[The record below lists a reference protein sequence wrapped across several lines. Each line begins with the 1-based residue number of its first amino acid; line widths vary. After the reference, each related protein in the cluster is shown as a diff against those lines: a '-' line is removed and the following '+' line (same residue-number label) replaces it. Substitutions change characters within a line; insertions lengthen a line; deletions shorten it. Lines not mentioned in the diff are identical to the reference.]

1 MMKMAT
7 IIDDTELKKSMLR
20 KQACFMQL
28 TDQEVTELSDLLY
41 LEEFKTGDTIVTQG
55 DFVDKV
61 YLIVEGVADVQV
73 TTIENGKPVT
83 RSVATLGRDQAI
95 GLSETG
101 FYSLSGKRTA
111 TVIAKSEMILLAF
124 KMAAFHGF
132 ALSHS
137 HVKEV
142 MSRNAQEIRENSP

>member
-1 MMKMAT
+1 MAT
-7 IIDDTELKKSMLR
+7 IIDDTELKKSMLK
-20 KQACFMQL
+20 KQACFARL
-28 TDQEVTELSDLLY
+28 TDEEITELSELLY
-41 LEEFKTGDTIVTQG
+41 LEEFKTGDTIVSQG

-61 YLIVEGVADVQV
+61 YLILNGSADVQV

-83 RSVATLGRDQAI
+83 RSVATLGHDQSI

-111 TVIAKSEMILLAF
+111 TVIANSDMTLLAL